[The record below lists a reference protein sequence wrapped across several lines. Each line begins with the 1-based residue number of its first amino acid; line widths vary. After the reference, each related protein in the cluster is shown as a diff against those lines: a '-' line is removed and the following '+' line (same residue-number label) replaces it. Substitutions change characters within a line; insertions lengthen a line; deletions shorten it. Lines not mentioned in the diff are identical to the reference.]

1 MSPEEAR
8 LADLSNHELI
18 EELAQHALH
27 GLPEELGV
35 EVGLRLGVEGLHGIR
50 SAAVPEVRTGEQ
62 AARLRRYAELWT
74 GQPEA
79 AYDAAIRARQAELRE
94 RRRSMGR

>member
-1 MSPEEAR
+1 MTPEEAR
-8 LADLSNHELI
+8 IAALSNHELLD
-18 EELAQHALH
+18 ELERAEV
-27 GLPEELGV
+27 PEELWI

-50 SAAVPEVRTGEQ
+50 SAAVPSVPTGEQ

-79 AYDAAIRARQAELRE
+79 AYDAAIRARRAELRE
-94 RRRSMGR
+94 RLR